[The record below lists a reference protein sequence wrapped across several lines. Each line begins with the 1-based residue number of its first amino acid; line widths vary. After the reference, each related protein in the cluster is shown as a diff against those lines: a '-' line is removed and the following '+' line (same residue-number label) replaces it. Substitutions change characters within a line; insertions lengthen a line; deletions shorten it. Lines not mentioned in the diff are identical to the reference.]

1 MTNYETA
8 MYGFTYDRLKT
19 ITESNKPYRGSTNR
33 YPFQYRHQSSKY
45 FFAEVVDGKTEYHV
59 VYGKKWFEVEVS
71 KEEHDK
77 AYALNDGQ
85 EWRYRRR
92 GNVYVKQ
99 DIAPDVILIVRD
111 DNTVEFTADALHQ
124 GTRYF
129 LTQNVRGYFEANCK
143 LGGAVYR
150 KTEYGGGSTNI
161 PIFKGLRVDAQ
172 TMEVHESSKYE
183 VRLPRVDRKKS
194 KQAVA
199 KYELPLMIARTMLT
213 MMDFN
218 AFANE
223 LKEATEEMNEA
234 FKDANSWQKDVRAQM
249 QQYALANMDSD
260 PLRSVTLSMVAFDI
274 SHARSIASGWTKGFV
289 SGYTQL
295 NMYDAVITKMKKQTY
310 LKDDTFT
317 YDVVKSGESLTS
329 CGWKTKLFVNGKET
343 KQY

>member
-1 MTNYETA
+1 MTNYDTV
-8 MYGFTYDRLKT
+8 MIGFTYDRLKT

-59 VYGKKWFEVEVS
+59 VYGKKWVEVEVT

-85 EWRYRRR
+85 EWQYRIR
-92 GNVYVKQ
+92 GVAPKVYVKQ
-99 DIAPDVILIVRD
+99 CQAPDVILIVRD
-111 DNTVEFTADALHQ
+111 DNTVEFTADELHQ

-129 LTQNVRGYFEANCK
+129 LTDNVRGYFEANCK

-150 KTEYGGGSTNI
+150 NQHDGTTI
-161 PIFKGLRVDAQ
+161 PIFKGLRLNAQ

-194 KQAVA
+194 KASVA
-199 KYELPLMIARTMLT
+199 KYELPLMIAKTMLT
-213 MMDFN
+213 MMDFD
-218 AFANE
+218 AFSNE
-223 LKEATEEMNEA
+223 LKEATDELDKA
-234 FKDANSWQKDVRAQM
+234 FEGKTMWDRNVRSQM

-274 SHARSIASGWTKGFV
+274 SHARSIASGWSKGFV
-289 SGYTQL
+289 SGYSQM
-295 NMYDAVITKMKKQTY
+295 NMYDAVMTKMKKQTY
-310 LKDDTFT
+310 VKDDTFT